1 MMTLCHSKPSS
12 DFEEELPPDTLT
24 MMERL
29 EENGVLV
36 AATNCGDLNF
46 RIFRGRPGGFQF
58 DLLDD
63 FTEQLDL
70 NLDLHVDD
78 SLPRCYSQLRK
89 GQINLYAGVFDTLV
103 VDTTFHY
110 FVFDVPGC
118 QASTFAWVIP
128 KREGDSSLVATIN
141 EWKDDFEGPGMKHV
155 YYLYYNGKE
164 RKSDSLLGDPTCLS
178 DYDEIIRGEAK
189 EAGLDWRLLA
199 AIIYQESH
207 FKPDLESPRGAY
219 GMMQLMPVT
228 MRKYGITHES
238 PVEDQ
243 IEAGIKLLQHFNKE
257 LPESISDSVERR
269 SFILASYNAGMGH
282 VLEAR
287 HRAERHGKDPNLW
300 KDNVEFYT
308 PKQTYYFVKEITKR
322 YHHYQ
327 SLIE

>member
-1 MMTLCHSKPSS
+1 MVTSCHLRSTS
-12 DFEEELPPDTLT
+12 DNEEGLPFDTLT

-36 AATNCGDLNF
+36 AATNCANLNY
-46 RIFRGRPGGFQF
+46 RIFKGRPGGFQF

-70 NLDLHVDD
+70 DLDLHVDD
-78 SLPRCYSQLRK
+78 SLPRCYSQLRR
-89 GQINLYAGVFDTLV
+89 GRINLYAGVFDTLII
-103 VDTTFHY
+103 DTTFHY
-110 FVFDVPGC
+110 FVFDLPGNT
-118 QASTFAWVIP
+118 ASTFAWVIP
-128 KREGDSSLVATIN
+128 KREGDSTLVATIN
-141 EWKDDFEGPGMKHV
+141 EWKDNFDGAGMKHV
-155 YYLYYNGKE
+155 YYLYFNGNEK
-164 RKSDSLLGDPTCLS
+164 KPDSILGELTRLS
-178 DYDEIIRGEAK
+178 CYDEIIRAEADM
-189 EAGLDWRLLA
+189 AGIDWRLLA
-199 AIIYQESH
+199 SIIYQESH
-207 FKPDLESPRGAY
+207 FKPHLESPRGAY
-219 GMMQLMPVT
+219 GLMQLMPVT

-243 IEAGIKLLQHFNKE
+243 IAAGIKLLKHFDQE

-269 SFILASYNAGMGH
+269 NFILASYNAGMGH

-287 HRAERHGKDPNLW
+287 HRAERHGKDPNRW
-300 KDNVEFYT
+300 TDNVEFYT